1 MKSVALVTEYNP
13 FHNGHLYHA
22 QTSKSITDSEIS
34 IAIMSGNFVMR
45 GQPAIYN
52 KFIRTRMA
60 LSAVDLVIE
69 LPAVAA
75 LSAGQYFAETA
86 VQIAS
91 YVDVDHLS
99 FGSESG
105 DIDSFHE
112 LQKDISKIEQ
122 TSEFSMKLKEGKSYP
137 RILSE
142 LLNNHTLLS
151 SPNNTL
157 GVSYMRAI
165 QKLAPHIKPWT
176 ISRESSH
183 HHDFN
188 ISNLNF
194 ASGTAIRNALQTQND
209 LWKSVVPNSIQQLY
223 QEPHATVEDTFP
235 YIKYAI
241 LSHTTN
247 SLKNIYTM
255 SEGLENRILDK
266 IRYAS
271 SFEHLMSL
279 IKTKRYTYTHI
290 QRILMNILLNF
301 QHHDKHNDI
310 KAVHILGMSSKGQQY
325 LKYLKRKFPE
335 RHFITQLNQQNAHL
349 FEQEIHSTHIYNL
362 LSNRTETDFNTHV
375 LRVENK

>member
-176 ISRESSH
+176 ISRESSQ

>member
-91 YVDVDHLS
+91 YVDADHLS

-105 DIDSFHE
+105 DIDSFHK

-165 QKLAPHIKPWT
+165 QKLAPHIEPWT

-290 QRILMNILLNF
+290 QRVLMNILLNF
-301 QHHDKHNDI
+301 QHHHKHNDI
-310 KAVHILGMSSKGQQY
+310 KAVHILGMSPKGQQY
-325 LKYLKRKFPE
+325 LKYLKQKFPE

-375 LRVENK
+375 LRIENE

>member
-91 YVDVDHLS
+91 YVDANHLS

-157 GVSYMRAI
+157 GISYMRAI

-176 ISRESSH
+176 ISRENSH

-301 QHHDKHNDI
+301 QHQHKHNDI

-325 LKYLKRKFPE
+325 LKYLKKKFPE

-375 LRVENK
+375 

>member
-1 MKSVALVTEYNP
+1 
-13 FHNGHLYHA
+13 
-22 QTSKSITDSEIS
+22 
-34 IAIMSGNFVMR
+34 
-45 GQPAIYN
+45 
-52 KFIRTRMA
+52 
-60 LSAVDLVIE
+60 
-69 LPAVAA
+69 
-75 LSAGQYFAETA
+75 
-86 VQIAS
+86 
-91 YVDVDHLS
+91 

-105 DIDSFHE
+105 DIDSFHK
-112 LQKDISKIEQ
+112 LQNDISKIEQ

-301 QHHDKHNDI
+301 QHQHKHNDI

-325 LKYLKRKFPE
+325 LKYLKKKFPE
-335 RHFITQLNQQNAHL
+335 RHFITQLN
-349 FEQEIHSTHIYNL
+349 
-362 LSNRTETDFNTHV
+362 
-375 LRVENK
+375 

>member
-91 YVDVDHLS
+91 YVDANHLS

-157 GVSYMRAI
+157 GISYMRAI

-176 ISRESSH
+176 ISRENSH
-183 HHDFN
+183 HHNFN

-301 QHHDKHNDI
+301 QHQHKHNDI

-325 LKYLKRKFPE
+325 LKYLKKKFPE

-375 LRVENK
+375 LRV

>member
-60 LSAVDLVIE
+60 LNAVDLVIE

-91 YVDVDHLS
+91 YVDADHLS

-122 TSEFSMKLKEGKSYP
+122 TSEFLMKLKEGKSYP

-241 LSHTTN
+241 LSHTTH

-290 QRILMNILLNF
+290 QRVLMNILLNF
-301 QHHDKHNDI
+301 QHHHKHNSI
-310 KAVHILGMSSKGQQY
+310 KAVHILGMSPKGQQY
-325 LKYLKRKFPE
+325 LKYLKQKFPE

-375 LRVENK
+375 LRIED

>member
-91 YVDVDHLS
+91 YVDADHLS

-105 DIDSFHE
+105 DIDSFHK

-165 QKLAPHIKPWT
+165 QKLAPHIEPWT

-223 QEPHATVEDTFP
+223 QEPHATGDDTFT

-290 QRILMNILLNF
+290 QRVLMNILLNF
-301 QHHDKHNDI
+301 QHHHKHNDI
-310 KAVHILGMSSKGQQY
+310 KAVHILGMSPKGQQY
-325 LKYLKRKFPE
+325 LKYLKQKFPE

-375 LRVENK
+375 LRIENE

>member
-91 YVDVDHLS
+91 YVDANHLS

-157 GVSYMRAI
+157 GISYMRAI

-176 ISRESSH
+176 ISRENSH

-290 QRILMNILLNF
+290 QRILMNIFLNF
-301 QHHDKHNDI
+301 QHQHKHNDI

-325 LKYLKRKFPE
+325 LKYLKKKFPE

-375 LRVENK
+375 LRV

>member
-22 QTSKSITDSEIS
+22 HTSKSITDSEIS

-91 YVDVDHLS
+91 YVDADHLS

-105 DIDSFHE
+105 DIDSFHK

-157 GVSYMRAI
+157 GISYMRAI

-209 LWKSVVPNSIQQLY
+209 LWKSVVPNSIQQFY

-290 QRILMNILLNF
+290 QRVLMNILLNF
-301 QHHDKHNDI
+301 QHQHKHNDI

>member
-52 KFIRTRMA
+52 KFIRTRLA

-91 YVDVDHLS
+91 YVDANHLS

-157 GVSYMRAI
+157 GISYMRAI

-255 SEGLENRILDK
+255 REGLENRILDK

-301 QHHDKHNDI
+301 QHQHKHNDI

-325 LKYLKRKFPE
+325 LKYLKKKFPE

-375 LRVENK
+375 LRV

>member
-91 YVDVDHLS
+91 YVDANHLS

-157 GVSYMRAI
+157 GISYMRAI

-176 ISRESSH
+176 ISRENSH

-301 QHHDKHNDI
+301 QHQHKHNDI

-325 LKYLKRKFPE
+325 LKYLKKKFPE

-349 FEQEIHSTHIYNL
+349 LEQEIHSTHIYNL

-375 LRVENK
+375 LRV

>member
-91 YVDVDHLS
+91 YVDANHLS

-165 QKLAPHIKPWT
+165 QKLAPHIEPWT

-194 ASGTAIRNALQTQND
+194 ASGTAIRNSLHTQND

-241 LSHTTN
+241 LSHTAH

-271 SFEHLMSL
+271 SFEHLISL
-279 IKTKRYTYTHI
+279 IKTKRYT
-290 QRILMNILLNF
+290 
-301 QHHDKHNDI
+301 
-310 KAVHILGMSSKGQQY
+310 
-325 LKYLKRKFPE
+325 
-335 RHFITQLNQQNAHL
+335 
-349 FEQEIHSTHIYNL
+349 IY
-362 LSNRTETDFNTHV
+362 
-375 LRVENK
+375 

>member
-91 YVDVDHLS
+91 YVDANHLS

-157 GVSYMRAI
+157 GISYMRAI

-176 ISRESSH
+176 ISRENSH

-301 QHHDKHNDI
+301 QHPHKHNDI

-325 LKYLKRKFPE
+325 LKYLKKKFPE

-349 FEQEIHSTHIYNL
+349 LEQEIHSTHIYNL

-375 LRVENK
+375 LRV